1 MAESFKILHGE
12 DLELLT
18 GCKTP
23 VAIGKVLQSCG
34 IPYKRRDPIIWT
46 TSTKLDDYLGG
57 NQRSERF
64 DWDAIKKD
72 LAERALEVKR
82 RRAKRA

>member
-1 MAESFKILHGE
+1 MTKSFVILHRE
-12 DLELLT
+12 YLEQLT
-18 GCKTP
+18 GYKTP
-23 VAIGKVLQSCG
+23 TTIERALQFWG
-34 IPYKRRDPIIWT
+34 ITYKRRDPIIWT